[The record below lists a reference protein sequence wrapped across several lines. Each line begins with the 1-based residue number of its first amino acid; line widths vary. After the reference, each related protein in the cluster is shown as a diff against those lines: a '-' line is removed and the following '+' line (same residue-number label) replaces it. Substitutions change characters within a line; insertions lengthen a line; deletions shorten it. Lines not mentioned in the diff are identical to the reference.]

1 MYIPVH
7 TCVLY
12 AHLNLELCWYVCMY
26 IFKRCTNVSAQ
37 TRTCL
42 YMCVLVSIDSAED
55 DDDVDD
61 GGGFMM
67 FMMTMVMLMLIMMI
81 FQIMLIMK

>member
-1 MYIPVH
+1 M
-7 TCVLY
+7 
-12 AHLNLELCWYVCMY
+12 YVCTYLRDARM
-26 IFKRCTNVSAQ
+26 FQQRQGHACT
-37 TRTCL
+37 
-42 YMCVLVSIDSAED
+42 CVLVSIDSAEDDDDD

-67 FMMTMVMLMLIMMI
+67 FMMTMVMLMLITMI

>member
-1 MYIPVH
+1 M
-7 TCVLY
+7 
-12 AHLNLELCWYVCMY
+12 YVCTYLRDARM
-26 IFKRCTNVSAQ
+26 FQHRQGHACT
-37 TRTCL
+37 
-42 YMCVLVSIDSAED
+42 CVLVSIDSAED

-67 FMMTMVMLMLIMMI
+67 FMMTMVMLMLITMI

>member
-1 MYIPVH
+1 M
-7 TCVLY
+7 
-12 AHLNLELCWYVCMY
+12 YVCTYLRDARM
-26 IFKRCTNVSAQ
+26 FQQRQGHACT
-37 TRTCL
+37 
-42 YMCVLVSIDSAED
+42 CVLVSIDSAEDDDD

-67 FMMTMVMLMLIMMI
+67 FMMTMVMLMLITMI

>member
-1 MYIPVH
+1 M
-7 TCVLY
+7 
-12 AHLNLELCWYVCMY
+12 YVCTY
-26 IFKRCTNVSAQ
+26 LRDARIFQQRQGHACA
-37 TRTCL
+37 
-42 YMCVLVSIDSAED
+42 CVLVSIDAAD

-67 FMMTMVMLMLIMMI
+67 FMMTMVMLMLITMI

>member
-1 MYIPVH
+1 M
-7 TCVLY
+7 
-12 AHLNLELCWYVCMY
+12 YVCTY
-26 IFKRCTNVSAQ
+26 LRDARIFQQRQGHACA
-37 TRTCL
+37 
-42 YMCVLVSIDSAED
+42 CVLVSIDAAED
-55 DDDVDD
+55 DDDDIDD

>member
-1 MYIPVH
+1 M
-7 TCVLY
+7 
-12 AHLNLELCWYVCMY
+12 YVCTYLRDARM
-26 IFKRCTNVSAQ
+26 FQQRQGHACT
-37 TRTCL
+37 
-42 YMCVLVSIDSAED
+42 CVLVSIDSAEDD

-67 FMMTMVMLMLIMMI
+67 FMMTMVMLMLITMI

>member
-1 MYIPVH
+1 MYVCTYLRDARIFQQRQGH
-7 TCVLY
+7 ACACVL
-12 AHLNLELCWYVCMY
+12 A
-26 IFKRCTNVSAQ
+26 
-37 TRTCL
+37 
-42 YMCVLVSIDSAED
+42 SIDAAEDD

-67 FMMTMVMLMLIMMI
+67 FMMTMVMLMLITMI

>member
-1 MYIPVH
+1 MDPKYIRVH
-7 TCVLY
+7 TFVLY
-12 AHLNLELCWYVCMY
+12 AHVNLELCWYVCMY
-26 IFKRCTNVSAQ
+26 IFKRCTNVSAK

-42 YMCVLVSIDSAED
+42 YMCVGFDDAAED

-67 FMMTMVMLMLIMMI
+67 FMMTMVI
-81 FQIMLIMK
+81 

>member
-1 MYIPVH
+1 M
-7 TCVLY
+7 
-12 AHLNLELCWYVCMY
+12 YVCTYLRDARM
-26 IFKRCTNVSAQ
+26 FQQRQGHACA
-37 TRTCL
+37 
-42 YMCVLVSIDSAED
+42 CVLVSIDAAED
-55 DDDVDD
+55 DDDDIDD

>member
-1 MYIPVH
+1 MHEYFSKDKDMLVH
-7 TCVLY
+7 
-12 AHLNLELCWYVCMY
+12 
-26 IFKRCTNVSAQ
+26 
-37 TRTCL
+37 
-42 YMCVLVSIDSAED
+42 VLVSIDAAED

-67 FMMTMVMLMLIMMI
+67 FMMTMVMLMLITMI

>member
-1 MYIPVH
+1 M
-7 TCVLY
+7 
-12 AHLNLELCWYVCMY
+12 YVCTY
-26 IFKRCTNVSAQ
+26 LRDARIFQQRQGHACA
-37 TRTCL
+37 
-42 YMCVLVSIDSAED
+42 CVLVSIDAADDDDD

-67 FMMTMVMLMLIMMI
+67 FMMTMVMLMLITMI

>member
-1 MYIPVH
+1 M
-7 TCVLY
+7 
-12 AHLNLELCWYVCMY
+12 YVCTY
-26 IFKRCTNVSAQ
+26 LRDARIFQQRQGHACA
-37 TRTCL
+37 
-42 YMCVLVSIDSAED
+42 CVLVSIDAAD

>member
-1 MYIPVH
+1 M
-7 TCVLY
+7 
-12 AHLNLELCWYVCMY
+12 YVCTY
-26 IFKRCTNVSAQ
+26 LRDARIFQQRQGHACA
-37 TRTCL
+37 
-42 YMCVLVSIDSAED
+42 CVLVSIDAAED

-67 FMMTMVMLMLIMMI
+67 TMVMLMLITMI

>member
-1 MYIPVH
+1 MYAC
-7 TCVLY
+7 TYLRD
-12 AHLNLELCWYVCMY
+12 AR
-26 IFKRCTNVSAQ
+26 IFQQRQGHACA
-37 TRTCL
+37 
-42 YMCVLVSIDSAED
+42 CVLVSIDAAD

>member
-1 MYIPVH
+1 MYAC
-7 TCVLY
+7 TYLRD
-12 AHLNLELCWYVCMY
+12 AR
-26 IFKRCTNVSAQ
+26 IFQQRQGHACA
-37 TRTCL
+37 
-42 YMCVLVSIDSAED
+42 CVLVSIDAAED
-55 DDDVDD
+55 DDDDIDD

>member
-1 MYIPVH
+1 M
-7 TCVLY
+7 
-12 AHLNLELCWYVCMY
+12 YVCTYLRDARM
-26 IFKRCTNVSAQ
+26 FQQRQGHACT
-37 TRTCL
+37 
-42 YMCVLVSIDSAED
+42 CVLVSIDSAEDD

>member
-1 MYIPVH
+1 M
-7 TCVLY
+7 
-12 AHLNLELCWYVCMY
+12 YVCTYLRDARM
-26 IFKRCTNVSAQ
+26 FQQRQGHACA
-37 TRTCL
+37 
-42 YMCVLVSIDSAED
+42 CVLVSIDAAEDD

>member
-1 MYIPVH
+1 M
-7 TCVLY
+7 
-12 AHLNLELCWYVCMY
+12 YVCTYLRDARM
-26 IFKRCTNVSAQ
+26 FQQRQGHACT
-37 TRTCL
+37 
-42 YMCVLVSIDSAED
+42 CVLVSIDAAE

-67 FMMTMVMLMLIMMI
+67 FMMTMVMLMLIMMM